1 MSDADKPEA
10 IPEGEREPEHETAA
24 SEEVGLLS
32 TRALRSESLL
42 HDGI

>member
-24 SEEVGLLS
+24 SEEVGLLLL
-32 TRALRSESLL
+32 TRASKREPVT
-42 HDGI
+42 